1 MIERLTAKTPKIIK
15 KLQRLTFAIGSL
27 GTIIT
32 SLTSLYDVLV
42 IPNWV
47 IYSIATATVINH
59 LILQLFTEND
69 I

>member
-1 MIERLTAKTPKIIK
+1 MLERLTQKTPKLVK
-15 KLQRLTFAIGSL
+15 KLQRLAFSIGSL

-32 SLTSLYDVLV
+32 SLTSVYDVLV
-42 IPNWV
+42 VPNWI

-69 I
+69 V